1 MWLER
6 HGNAPLQDIWAF
18 GELDSPLP
26 CRQERSVGGIYQQD
40 QVGSKDDNV
49 DALRTTEHHLKLFR
63 GEAGAEV
70 WRSPELA
77 ETKAGRDIPWWNS
90 LNASLN

>member
-1 MWLER
+1 
-6 HGNAPLQDIWAF
+6 
-18 GELDSPLP
+18 
-26 CRQERSVGGIYQQD
+26 
-40 QVGSKDDNV
+40 V

-70 WRSPELA
+70 WRSPGLA
-77 ETKAGRDIPWWNS
+77 ETKAGRDIPWWSS